1 MSKDLL
7 KESHVLSEKPKLRN
21 KGSHAVLY
29 SGVCRSKPQGFKAA
43 VGVLDRRGRGAGWY
57 RLWQQGR
64 FNKSLHWHLLQAP
77 KLFSAAVQISPV
89 QEVCS

>member
-43 VGVLDRRGRGAGWY
+43 VG
-57 RLWQQGR
+57 
-64 FNKSLHWHLLQAP
+64 
-77 KLFSAAVQISPV
+77 SPG
-89 QEVCS
+89 